1 MRIRFIS
8 KNEHKIAEATRILGP
23 LDVEVIPIA
32 MSIDELQTR
41 DVEVIVRDKVLRAF
55 DRIGHRLFVEQTC
68 LYFDALNGF
77 PGGLTQ
83 PFWDSLEADRCCELF
98 GRGGRQGLTARTWI
112 GYCDGR
118 RIRHFKGEIRG
129 TVAPEPR
136 GDRAFQWDCVFVP
149 DGHEETFA
157 EMGERKNE
165 FSMRRLAL
173 NAFAAYLRE
182 AVDA

>member
-1 MRIRFIS
+1 MRIRFLS
-8 KNEHKIAEATRILGP
+8 RNEHKIAEAARILGP

-41 DVEVIVRDKVLRAF
+41 DVETIVRDKVLRAF
-55 DRIGHRLFVEQTC
+55 NRIGHRLFVEQTC
-68 LYFDALNGF
+68 LYIDALNGF

-83 PFWDSLEADRCCELF
+83 PFWDSLEADRFCELF
-98 GRGGRQGLTARTWI
+98 GRGERRGLTAKTWI

-118 RIRHFKGEIRG
+118 RVRHFSGEVRG
-129 TVAPEPR
+129 TVAPEPH
-136 GDRAFQWDCVFVP
+136 GDRTFQWDCVFVP

-165 FSMRRLAL
+165 ISMRRLAL

-182 AVDA
+182 AINA